1 MTTPAS
7 DTARGTSL
15 AGIVGVVR
23 RRFALAL
30 VPFLFVLTGV
40 ASLTL
45 FLPSLWTATAQI
57 LVDRPQIPETMVKS
71 TVSSDLASRLLT
83 LSQEILSSSRLRDIV
98 QQYGLYPRLRAS
110 QPVEAI
116 AERMR
121 REIRIDVRDE
131 RPRTSGAGPASV
143 AFDISYTAADPR
155 LAAAVTNTL
164 ASLYIA
170 ENSKLREQQAAGTS
184 SFLEAQLRDVRAR
197 LTDQEQ
203 RIAAYKERHLG
214 ELPEQREANL
224 RMMEQLQARL
234 AFAQENN
241 RRANERRQAMTKAL
255 AETDPGPGTATGA
268 SGPNPSPAQ
277 TAAARANLLRQE
289 LAQLQTRY
297 SDRYP
302 DIIALK
308 EQIRALEAKAAE
320 PAPTP
325 APTPAP
331 RRGRP
336 DLRLPPENP
345 YLQSLMQQLDQA
357 NVEAK
362 ASGEEIAYITRQ
374 VAVYNRRLE
383 NTPKREQELA
393 LIARDYET
401 TKQLFQSLLAK
412 RGEADIAADLEQR
425 QKSERFRIL
434 AGAAV
439 PSSPAGPNRLR
450 LLLVGLLAAVGA
462 SGLAALLAENLD
474 TSYRR
479 LDEVRMALPVPVLS
493 VIPSITT
500 ERDRQRRTRRRRL
513 AAAAVAV
520 GLLAV
525 VGSTF
530 TIAHD
535 NHAIVSQLMGE
546 PGGQR

>member
-1 MTTPAS
+1 MATPAS
-7 DTARGTSL
+7 DAARGISL
-15 AGIVGVVR
+15 AGVVGVVR
-23 RRFALAL
+23 RRSALAL
-30 VPFLFVLTGV
+30 VPFLFVLTAV
-40 ASLTL
+40 VSLTL

-83 LSQEILSSSRLRDIV
+83 LSQEILSSFRLQDIV
-98 QQYGLYPRLRAS
+98 QQYGLYPRLRATQS
-110 QPVEAI
+110 VEAV

-131 RPRTSGAGPASV
+131 RPRASGAGPASV

-184 SFLEAQLRDVRAR
+184 SFLEAQLRDVRER
-197 LTDQEQ
+197 LTDQER
-203 RIAAYKERHLG
+203 RIAAYKESHLG
-214 ELPEQREANL
+214 ELPEQRDANL
-224 RMMEQLQARL
+224 RMIEQLQARL

-241 RRANERRQAMTKAL
+241 RRASERRQTMTQAL
-255 AETDPGPGTATGA
+255 AETDPGPGTASGA

-297 SDRYP
+297 SDKYP

-308 EQIRALEAKAAE
+308 EQIRALEARAAE
-320 PAPTP
+320 PAP
-325 APTPAP
+325 APPPAP
-331 RRGRP
+331 RRGRQ

-362 ASGEEIAYITRQ
+362 ASGEEIAYLTRQ
-374 VAVYNRRLE
+374 IAVYNRRLE

-412 RGEADIAADLEQR
+412 RGEADMAADLEQR
-425 QKSERFRIL
+425 QKSEQFRIL

-450 LLLVGLLAAVGA
+450 LLLVGLLAALGT
-462 SGLAALLAENLD
+462 SGLAVLLAENLD

-493 VIPSITT
+493 VIPSIIT

-513 AAAAVAV
+513 AAAAVAI

-525 VGSTF
+525 IGSSF
-530 TIAHD
+530 TVAHD
-535 NHAIVSQLMGE
+535 NHAIVSRLIGE